1 MHEAKVRDIATAALE
16 EIKAEAV
23 VALDVSD
30 KTSITDW
37 MLIASGTSDRHVR
50 ALADN
55 VVKRAKENGV
65 RPLGIEGERG
75 AEWVLVDL
83 GEVIV
88 HVMLPQAR
96 EHYQLEKLWTA
107 ELGEVAD
114 AGEPPAGLPR
124 RGRAS

>member
-107 ELGEVAD
+107 ELGEVAE